1 MSDLHHERF
10 DLSRFVLD
18 FLEQQGGIVSPP
30 AFGVYEVLMPEDVA
44 AALGVDDFAHLRFDA
59 EPAAGAP
66 DAALPLSVNH
76 PVVDKIAARVAQQPT
91 NAAGFINH
99 VRLDK
104 RGLADLA
111 RKQFSLPNA
120 RIDFV
125 PKTQE
130 RSELHHYLQFNFKAT
145 ILSEEKQEDAVSV
158 MMDVQA
164 GHAVTARAHLDLLAL
179 VEPEA
184 RFDGFP
190 LAASRWRA
198 GDEPLALAP
207 LHDLLARAEAAAHAS
222 LTPQLTAQAAR
233 MTHHLAL
240 DLARIEAYY
249 NELAADLHKRQGRV
263 DPADTA
269 RRQEFDDKLAM
280 LEAERRTKTED
291 VRGRYG
297 LRVELELVNT
307 LLITQP
313 KVTIPVSI
321 SNRTTTLQ
329 RTVVWDPLLHRLE
342 ALVCDVCGQPG
353 DGLQLCS
360 GGHLAHDHCLA
371 PQCVDCKRVYCQR
384 CADQVKTCVVCNR
397 PVCRHSLIPC
407 ATCGRGVCREHQ
419 GLCHAADGQPAVLT
433 VPSPVVTNASP
444 ARPPGKSPGTP
455 QSASP
460 VRNQPSPS
468 PARSPAPKSPPA
480 KPLSAP
486 AAPVTIGVRIDVQI
500 YEDRPVIAAFVMRS
514 TKRVLATRVIELTP
528 QGIHVSCACEK
539 SPCPADGYYYRP
551 APSTAIDKQVIDMLL
566 SLQKEYLVP
575 GKKVHYFYMRG
586 ERNVR
591 EASAFV
597 LPALWRDPARL
608 AEAVSGFERLK

>member
-30 AFGVYEVLMPEDVA
+30 DFGIYEVLMPEDVA
-44 AALGVDDFAHLRFDA
+44 AALGVADFAHLRFDA
-59 EPAAGAP
+59 EPAAGVP
-66 DAALPLSVNH
+66 DAALSLSVNH

-111 RKQFSLPNA
+111 RKQFSLSNA

-130 RSELHHYLQFNFKAT
+130 RNELHHYLQFNFKAT

-190 LAASRWRA
+190 LAAPRWSD
-198 GDEPLALAP
+198 GSEPLAPAL
-207 LHDLLARAEAAAHAS
+207 LRDLLTRAEAAARAS
-222 LTPQLTAQAAR
+222 LTPQLTALAAR
-233 MTHHLAL
+233 MAHHLAL

-249 NELAADLHKRQGRV
+249 NELAADLHKRQGRA

-280 LEAERRTKTED
+280 LEAERGTKTDD

-297 LRVELELVNT
+297 LRVELELINT

-329 RTVVWDPLLHRLE
+329 RTVVWDPLMHRLE

-407 ATCGRGVCREHQ
+407 STCGRGVCREHQ

-433 VPSPVVTNASP
+433 APSPVVTPAKPLAKSPDKPQPASP
-444 ARPPGKSPGTP
+444 AR
-455 QSASP
+455 
-460 VRNQPSPS
+460 NQPN
-468 PARSPAPKSPPA
+468 APAPKPPSTKSPPA
-480 KPLSAP
+480 KPLPAR
-486 AAPVTIGVRIDVQI
+486 AAPVAIGVRIDVQI
-500 YEDRPVIAAFVMRS
+500 YEDRPVVAAFVMRS

-528 QGIHVSCACEK
+528 QGIGVSCNCEK
-539 SPCPADGYYYRP
+539 SPCLADGYVYRP
-551 APSTAIDKQVIDMLL
+551 APSSTVDKQVSDMLL
-566 SLQKEYLVP
+566 RLQKEYLVP
-575 GKKVHYFYMRG
+575 GKKVHYFYIRG
-586 ERNVR
+586 ESDVR
-591 EASAFV
+591 EASTFA

-608 AEAVSGFERLK
+608 AEAVRAFERL